1 MLSQLQAKES
11 NTFQQSM
18 SITHKIKIILLYQ
31 KLKKIKYFQDR
42 GKTYIPL
49 SAIPK
54 KINNTSNELLIQ
66 LKN

>member
-1 MLSQLQAKES
+1 MLSQLQAKEP

-54 KINNTSNELLIQ
+54 KHQ
-66 LKN
+66 